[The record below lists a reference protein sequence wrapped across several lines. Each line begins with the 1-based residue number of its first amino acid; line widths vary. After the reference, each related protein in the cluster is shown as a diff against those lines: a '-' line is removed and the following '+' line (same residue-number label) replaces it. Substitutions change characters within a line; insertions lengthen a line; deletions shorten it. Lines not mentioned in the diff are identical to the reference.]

1 MGERFALPDRQPSYV
16 ASWNYLFDVLSL
28 PSLVVLIA
36 TGWHPRHEG
45 ARLVACHGRRTYF
58 RRESGRAR

>member
-16 ASWNYLFDVLSL
+16 ASWNYLFGVLSL

-36 TGWHPRHEG
+36 TGCILATKGPAWWHVTG
-45 ARLVACHGRRTYF
+45 VGNFF